1 MLKHNEDNIKELLL
15 RFTEGQTTEAE
26 EEVLKDYFTH
36 NKHIPEEWE
45 AYKDLFSS
53 FDTDAYDFTHEEVD
67 AMFVAEPTKK
77 RAIWPWLSIAGIAA
91 CLILVFTLYPRK
103 SADTLV
109 ADNNKVETKTIPVV
123 PEKVTIAEEKTTCE
137 LPATPSK
144 PKARKAVIR
153 KPRPMVQPEIPL
165 KETDTLTI
173 SGMTAE
179 EYVKAMI
186 AANMQDLDNNI
197 FNDPIEFQSK
207 IRAKGMELSARA
219 YKAIKKQEL

>member
-1 MLKHNEDNIKELLL
+1 MLKYNEDNIKELLL

-36 NKHIPEEWE
+36 SEHIPEEWE

-53 FDTDAYDFTHEEVD
+53 FDTDAYDFTQEEVD
-67 AMFVAEPTKK
+67 TMFVAEPAKK

-109 ADNNKVETKTIPVV
+109 ANNNKVETKTIPVV
-123 PEKVTIAEEKTTCE
+123 PEKITIAEDKITCE
-137 LPATPSK
+137 QPSTPSK
-144 PKARKAVIR
+144 QKARKAVTK
-153 KPRPMVQPEIPL
+153 KPQPTIQSETPL
-165 KETDTLTI
+165 KETASPTT
-173 SGMTAE
+173 SEMTAE
-179 EYVKAMI
+179 EYMEAMI
-186 AANMQDLDNNI
+186 AASMPDIKDNI
-197 FNDPIEFQSK
+197 FNDPIKFQSM

-219 YKAIKKQEL
+219 YKAINNQEL

>member
-1 MLKHNEDNIKELLL
+1 MLKYNENNIKELLL
-15 RFTEGQTTEAE
+15 RFSEGQTTEME

-36 NKHIPEEWE
+36 SDHIPEEWE
-45 AYKDLFSS
+45 AYKELFSS
-53 FDTDAYDFTHEEVD
+53 FDTDAYDFTQEEVD
-67 AMFVAEPTKK
+67 AMFVAEPAKK
-77 RAIWPWLSIAGIAA
+77 RAIWPWISIAGIAA
-91 CLILVFTLYPRK
+91 CLLLVFALYPRK
-103 SADTLV
+103 SSDTLV
-109 ADNNKVETKTIPVV
+109 ADNNKVETKKIPVV
-123 PEKVTIAEEKTTCE
+123 PKKVSIAKEKNTCE
-137 LPATPSK
+137 QPATLSK
-144 PKARKAVIR
+144 PKARKAVAR
-153 KPRPMVQPEIPL
+153 KPRPMVQPENPL

-219 YKAIKKQEL
+219 YKAIKNQEL

>member
-1 MLKHNEDNIKELLL
+1 MLKYNEDNIKELLL

-26 EEVLKDYFTH
+26 EEVLKDYFSH
-36 NKHIPEEWE
+36 SEHIPEEWD

-53 FDTDAYDFTHEEVD
+53 FDTDAYDFTQEEVD
-67 AMFVAEPTKK
+67 AMFVAEPAKK

-91 CLILVFTLYPRK
+91 CLLLIFMLYPRK

-137 LPATPSK
+137 QPATPSK

-153 KPRPMVQPEIPL
+153 KPRSMVQPETSL

-179 EYVKAMI
+179 EYVEAMI

-219 YKAIKKQEL
+219 YKAIKNQEL

>member
-1 MLKHNEDNIKELLL
+1 MLKYNENNIKELLL
-15 RFTEGQTTEAE
+15 RFSEGQTTEME

-36 NKHIPEEWE
+36 SDHIPEEWK

-53 FDTDAYDFTHEEVD
+53 FDTDAFDFPQEEVD
-67 AMFVAEPTKK
+67 AMFMTEPAKK

-103 SADTLV
+103 SADTIV
-109 ADNNKVETKTIPVV
+109 ADNYKVERKTIPVV
-123 PEKVTIAEEKTTCE
+123 QEKVTIAEEKTTCE
-137 LPATPSK
+137 QPATPSK

-186 AANMQDLDNNI
+186 AANMQNFDNNI

-219 YKAIKKQEL
+219 YKAINNQEL

>member
-1 MLKHNEDNIKELLL
+1 MLKYNEDNIKELLL

-36 NKHIPEEWE
+36 SEHIPEEWE

-53 FDTDAYDFTHEEVD
+53 FDTDAYDFTQEEVD
-67 AMFVAEPTKK
+67 AMFMTEPAKK
-77 RAIWPWLSIAGIAA
+77 RAIWPWLSIAGIAV

-103 SADTLV
+103 SADTIM

-123 PEKVTIAEEKTTCE
+123 QEKVTIAEEKTTCE

-144 PKARKAVIR
+144 PKARKAVAR
-153 KPRPMVQPEIPL
+153 NSRPMVQPENPL

-186 AANMQDLDNNI
+186 AANMQNFDNNI

-219 YKAIKKQEL
+219 YKAIKNQEL

>member
-1 MLKHNEDNIKELLL
+1 MLKYNEDNIKKLLL

-36 NKHIPEEWE
+36 SKHIPEEWE

-53 FDTDAYDFTHEEVD
+53 FDTDAYDFTQEEVD
-67 AMFVAEPTKK
+67 AMFVAEPAKK

-91 CLILVFTLYPRK
+91 CLLLIFTLYPRK

-123 PEKVTIAEEKTTCE
+123 PEKVTIAEEITTCE
-137 LPATPSK
+137 QPATPSK
-144 PKARKAVIR
+144 PKARKTVAR
-153 KPRPMVQPEIPL
+153 KSRPMVQPENPL

-186 AANMQDLDNNI
+186 AANMQNLDNNI

-219 YKAIKKQEL
+219 YKAIKNQEL

>member
-1 MLKHNEDNIKELLL
+1 MLKYNEDNIKELLL

-36 NKHIPEEWE
+36 SEHIPEEWE
-45 AYKDLFSS
+45 AYKDLFTS
-53 FDTDAYDFTHEEVD
+53 FDTDAYDFTQEEVD
-67 AMFVAEPTKK
+67 AMFVAEPAKK

-91 CLILVFTLYPRK
+91 CLLLIFMLYPRK
-103 SADTLV
+103 SADTIV
-109 ADNNKVETKTIPVV
+109 ADNNEVERKTIPVV
-123 PEKVTIAEEKTTCE
+123 PEKVTIAEEITTCE
-137 LPATPSK
+137 QPATPSK
-144 PKARKAVIR
+144 PKARKTVAR
-153 KPRPMVQPEIPL
+153 KSRPMVQPENPL

-186 AANMQDLDNNI
+186 AANMQNFDNNI

-219 YKAIKKQEL
+219 YKAIKNQEL

>member
-1 MLKHNEDNIKELLL
+1 MLKYNEDNIKKLLL

-36 NKHIPEEWE
+36 SKHIPEEWE
-45 AYKDLFSS
+45 AYKELFSS
-53 FDTDAYDFTHEEVD
+53 FDTDAYDFTQEEVD
-67 AMFVAEPTKK
+67 AMFMTEPAKK

-91 CLILVFTLYPRK
+91 CLLLVFALYPRK
-103 SADTLV
+103 SSDTLV
-109 ADNNKVETKTIPVV
+109 ADNNKIETKNIPVV
-123 PEKVTIAEEKTTCE
+123 PEKVIITEEKTTCE

-144 PKARKAVIR
+144 PKARKTVAR
-153 KPRPMVQPEIPL
+153 KPRPMVQPENPL

-219 YKAIKKQEL
+219 YKAIKNQEL

>member
-1 MLKHNEDNIKELLL
+1 MLKYNEDNIKKLLL
-15 RFTEGQTTEAE
+15 HFTEGQTTEAE

-36 NKHIPEEWE
+36 SEHIPEEWE

-53 FDTDAYDFTHEEVD
+53 FDTDAYDFTQEEVD
-67 AMFVAEPTKK
+67 AMFVAKPAKK
-77 RAIWPWLSIAGIAA
+77 RAIWSWLSIVGIAA
-91 CLILVFTLYPRK
+91 CLLLVFTLYPRK

-109 ADNNKVETKTIPVV
+109 ADNYKVERKTIPVV
-123 PEKVTIAEEKTTCE
+123 PEKVTIAEEKTICE
-137 LPATPSK
+137 QPSTSSK
-144 PKARKAVIR
+144 PKARKAVAR
-153 KPRPMVQPEIPL
+153 KPQPMVQPENPL

-179 EYVKAMI
+179 EYVEAMI
-186 AANMQDLDNNI
+186 AANMQDFDNSI

-219 YKAIKKQEL
+219 YKAIKNQDL

>member
-1 MLKHNEDNIKELLL
+1 MLKYNEDNIKELLL

-26 EEVLKDYFTH
+26 EEVLKDYFSH
-36 NKHIPEEWE
+36 SKHIPEEWE

-53 FDTDAYDFTHEEVD
+53 FDTDAYDFTQEEVD

-77 RAIWPWLSIAGIAA
+77 RAIWPWLSIAGIAV
-91 CLILVFTLYPRK
+91 CLLLIFTLYPRK

-123 PEKVTIAEEKTTCE
+123 PEKVTIAEEITTCE
-137 LPATPSK
+137 QPATPSK
-144 PKARKAVIR
+144 PKARKTVAR
-153 KPRPMVQPEIPL
+153 KSRPMVQPENPL

-186 AANMQDLDNNI
+186 AANMQNFDNNI

-219 YKAIKKQEL
+219 YKAIKNQEL

>member
-1 MLKHNEDNIKELLL
+1 MLKYNEDNIKKLLL

-26 EEVLKDYFTH
+26 EEVLKDYFSH
-36 NKHIPEEWE
+36 SEHIPEEWE

-53 FDTDAYDFTHEEVD
+53 FDTDAYDFTQEEVD
-67 AMFVAEPTKK
+67 VMFVAEPAKK
-77 RAIWPWLSIAGIAA
+77 RAIWPWLAIAGIAA
-91 CLILVFTLYPRK
+91 CLFLVFTLYPQK

-109 ADNNKVETKTIPVV
+109 ANNNKVETKTIPVV
-123 PEKVTIAEEKTTCE
+123 PEKITIAEEKTTCE
-137 LPATPSK
+137 QPATPSK

-153 KPRPMVQPEIPL
+153 KPQPMVQPENPL

-219 YKAIKKQEL
+219 YKAIKNQEL

>member
-1 MLKHNEDNIKELLL
+1 MLKYNEDNIKKLLL

-26 EEVLKDYFTH
+26 EEVLKDYFSH
-36 NKHIPEEWE
+36 SEHIPEEWE

-53 FDTDAYDFTHEEVD
+53 FDTDAYDFTQEEVD
-67 AMFVAEPTKK
+67 AMFMTEPAKK
-77 RAIWPWLSIAGIAA
+77 RAIWPWLSIAGIAV
-91 CLILVFTLYPRK
+91 CLLLIFTLYPRK
-103 SADTLV
+103 SADTFV
-109 ADNNKVETKTIPVV
+109 ANNNKVETKTIPVV
-123 PEKVTIAEEKTTCE
+123 PEKNTIAEDKITCE
-137 LPATPSK
+137 QPATPSK
-144 PKARKAVIR
+144 PKARKTVAR
-153 KPRPMVQPEIPL
+153 KPRPMVQPGTSL

-219 YKAIKKQEL
+219 YKAIKNQEL

>member
-1 MLKHNEDNIKELLL
+1 MLKYNENNIKELLL
-15 RFTEGQTTEAE
+15 RFSEGQTTEME

-36 NKHIPEEWE
+36 SDHIPEEWK

-53 FDTDAYDFTHEEVD
+53 FDTDAYDFTQEEVD
-67 AMFVAEPTKK
+67 AMFMTEPAKK

-103 SADTLV
+103 SADTIV
-109 ADNNKVETKTIPVV
+109 ADNYKVERKTIPVV
-123 PEKVTIAEEKTTCE
+123 QEKVTIAEEKTTCE
-137 LPATPSK
+137 QPATPSK

-165 KETDTLTI
+165 KGTDTLTI

-179 EYVKAMI
+179 EYVEAMI

-219 YKAIKKQEL
+219 YKAIKNQEL

>member
-1 MLKHNEDNIKELLL
+1 MLKYNEDNIKELLL

-26 EEVLKDYFTH
+26 EEVLKDYFSH
-36 NKHIPEEWE
+36 SKHIPEEWE

-53 FDTDAYDFTHEEVD
+53 FDTDAYDFTQEEVD
-67 AMFVAEPTKK
+67 AMFMTEPAKK

-91 CLILVFTLYPRK
+91 CLLLIFMLYPRK

-109 ADNNKVETKTIPVV
+109 ADNNKVERKTIPVV
-123 PEKVTIAEEKTTCE
+123 PEKVTIAEEITTCE
-137 LPATPSK
+137 QPATPSK
-144 PKARKAVIR
+144 PKARKTVAR
-153 KPRPMVQPEIPL
+153 KPRAMVQPETSL

-179 EYVKAMI
+179 EYVEAMI

-197 FNDPIEFQSK
+197 FKDPIEFQSK

-219 YKAIKKQEL
+219 YKAIKNQEL

>member
-1 MLKHNEDNIKELLL
+1 MLKYNENNIKELLL
-15 RFTEGQTTEAE
+15 RFSEGQTTEME

-36 NKHIPEEWE
+36 SKHIPEEWE

-53 FDTDAYDFTHEEVD
+53 FDTDAYDFTQEEVD
-67 AMFVAEPTKK
+67 AMFVAEPAKK

-103 SADTLV
+103 SADTIV
-109 ADNNKVETKTIPVV
+109 ADNYRVERKTIPVV
-123 PEKVTIAEEKTTCE
+123 PEKVTIAEEITTCE
-137 LPATPSK
+137 QPATPSK
-144 PKARKAVIR
+144 PKARKTVAR
-153 KPRPMVQPEIPL
+153 KPRPMVQPETSL

-219 YKAIKKQEL
+219 YKAIKNQEL

>member
-1 MLKHNEDNIKELLL
+1 MLKYNEDNIKKLLL

-36 NKHIPEEWE
+36 SKHIPEEWE

-53 FDTDAYDFTHEEVD
+53 FDTDAYDFTLEEVD
-67 AMFVAEPTKK
+67 AMFVAEPAKK

-91 CLILVFTLYPRK
+91 CLLLIFMLYPRK
-103 SADTLV
+103 SADTIV
-109 ADNNKVETKTIPVV
+109 ADNYKVERKTIPVV

-144 PKARKAVIR
+144 PKARKTVAR
-153 KPRPMVQPEIPL
+153 KPRPMVQPENPL

-179 EYVKAMI
+179 EYVEAMI
-186 AANMQDLDNNI
+186 AANMQNFDNNI

-219 YKAIKKQEL
+219 YKAINNQEL

>member
-1 MLKHNEDNIKELLL
+1 MLKYNEDNIKELLL

-36 NKHIPEEWE
+36 SKHIPEEWE

-53 FDTDAYDFTHEEVD
+53 FDTDAYDFTQEEVD
-67 AMFVAEPTKK
+67 AMFMTEPAKK

-123 PEKVTIAEEKTTCE
+123 QEKVTIAEEKTTCE
-137 LPATPSK
+137 QPATPSK
-144 PKARKAVIR
+144 PKARKAVAR
-153 KPRPMVQPEIPL
+153 KSRPMVQPENPL

-219 YKAIKKQEL
+219 YKAIKNQEL

>member
-1 MLKHNEDNIKELLL
+1 MLKYNEDNIKELLL

-26 EEVLKDYFTH
+26 EEVLKDYFSH
-36 NKHIPEEWE
+36 SEHIPEEWE

-53 FDTDAYDFTHEEVD
+53 FDTDAYDFTQEEVD
-67 AMFVAEPTKK
+67 AMFVAEPAKK

-103 SADTLV
+103 SADTIV

-123 PEKVTIAEEKTTCE
+123 PEKNTIAEDKITCE
-137 LPATPSK
+137 QPSTSSK
-144 PKARKAVIR
+144 PKAKKAVAR
-153 KPRPMVQPEIPL
+153 KPQPMVQPENPL

-186 AANMQDLDNNI
+186 AANMQNFDNNI

>member
-1 MLKHNEDNIKELLL
+1 MLKYNEDNIKELLL

-36 NKHIPEEWE
+36 SKHIPEEWE

-53 FDTDAYDFTHEEVD
+53 FDTDAYDFTQEEVD

-77 RAIWPWLSIAGIAA
+77 RAIWPWLSIASIAA

-103 SADTLV
+103 SADTIV

-123 PEKVTIAEEKTTCE
+123 PEKVTIAEEITTCE
-137 LPATPSK
+137 QPATPSK
-144 PKARKAVIR
+144 PKARKTVAR
-153 KPRPMVQPEIPL
+153 KSRPMVQPENPL

-186 AANMQDLDNNI
+186 AANMQNFDNNI

-219 YKAIKKQEL
+219 YKAIKNQEL

>member
-1 MLKHNEDNIKELLL
+1 MLKYNEDNIKELLL

-26 EEVLKDYFTH
+26 EEVLKDYFSH
-36 NKHIPEEWE
+36 SEHIPEEWE

-53 FDTDAYDFTHEEVD
+53 FDTDAYDFTQEEVD
-67 AMFVAEPTKK
+67 AMFVAEPAKK
-77 RAIWPWLSIAGIAA
+77 RAIWPWLSIAGIAV
-91 CLILVFTLYPRK
+91 CLLLVFTLYPRK

-137 LPATPSK
+137 QPATPSK

-153 KPRPMVQPEIPL
+153 KPQPMVQPENPL

-186 AANMQDLDNNI
+186 AANMQDFDNSI

-219 YKAIKKQEL
+219 YKAIKNQEL

>member
-1 MLKHNEDNIKELLL
+1 MLKYNEDNIKELLL

-36 NKHIPEEWE
+36 SEHIPEEWE

-53 FDTDAYDFTHEEVD
+53 FDTDAYDFTQEEVD
-67 AMFVAEPTKK
+67 AMFVDEPAKK

-103 SADTLV
+103 SANTIV
-109 ADNNKVETKTIPVV
+109 ADNYKVERKTIPVV
-123 PEKVTIAEEKTTCE
+123 PEKVTIAEEMTTCE
-137 LPATPSK
+137 QPATPSK
-144 PKARKAVIR
+144 PKARKTVAR
-153 KPRPMVQPEIPL
+153 KPQPMAQPETHL

-179 EYVKAMI
+179 EYVEAMI
-186 AANMQDLDNNI
+186 AANMQDLGNNI

-219 YKAIKKQEL
+219 YKAIKNQEL

>member
-1 MLKHNEDNIKELLL
+1 MLKYNEDNIKELLL

-36 NKHIPEEWE
+36 SEHIPEEWE

-53 FDTDAYDFTHEEVD
+53 FDTDAYDFTQEEVD
-67 AMFVAEPTKK
+67 AMFVAEPAKK

-103 SADTLV
+103 SADTIV

-123 PEKVTIAEEKTTCE
+123 QEKVTITEEKTTCE
-137 LPATPSK
+137 QPATPSK
-144 PKARKAVIR
+144 PKARKAVAR
-153 KPRPMVQPEIPL
+153 KSRPMVQPENHL

-186 AANMQDLDNNI
+186 AANMQNFDNNI

-219 YKAIKKQEL
+219 YKAIKNQEL

>member
-1 MLKHNEDNIKELLL
+1 MLKYNEDNIKELLL

-26 EEVLKDYFTH
+26 EEVLKDYFSH
-36 NKHIPEEWE
+36 SEHIPEEWE

-53 FDTDAYDFTHEEVD
+53 FDTDAYDFTQEEVD
-67 AMFVAEPTKK
+67 AMFVAEPAKK

-91 CLILVFTLYPRK
+91 CLLLIFTLYPRK

-123 PEKVTIAEEKTTCE
+123 QEKVTIREEKTTCE
-137 LPATPSK
+137 QPTTPSK

-153 KPRPMVQPEIPL
+153 KPQPMVQPEIPL

-186 AANMQDLDNNI
+186 AANMQDLDNSI

-219 YKAIKKQEL
+219 YKAINNQEL